1 MRGRRNFL
9 ISNKPMKRNKSRSS
23 LPGAKPGFTLIELL
37 VVIAIIAILAA
48 MLLPAL
54 SKAKEKAQRT
64 QCLNTLK
71 QFGIAAQLYA
81 TDNKDTVPS
90 DYPSQGVMWA
100 NLLAPY
106 IGGKQFTYT
115 SLATIEAEFDRYFAG
130 YKFFQ
135 CSAVRS
141 PTNNMKP
148 LHYIVN
154 TLDIPHATS
163 TPTAWQ
169 QNKEEL
175 THHDLG
181 AIRRPVD
188 VVYITEINED
198 KAKIGQMNVYT
209 AMNVYNPS
217 TTTFNSAGIANSTP
231 YGPRMM
237 HANEKRH
244 GGNVNLAF
252 FDSHVESRK
261 LIKNKVPYQLFNPG
275 APLPP

>member
-1 MRGRRNFL
+1 
-9 ISNKPMKRNKSRSS
+9 MKQISRSS
-23 LPGAKPGFTLIELL
+23 LPGTKSGFTLIELL

-64 QCLNTLK
+64 QCINTLK
-71 QFGIAAQLYA
+71 QFGIAAQMYA
-81 TDNKDTVPS
+81 GDSNDRVPS

-100 NLLAPY
+100 NVLAPY

-115 SLATIEAEFDRYFAG
+115 SLATIEADFDRYFAG

-154 TLDIPHATS
+154 TLDIPYSLAA
-163 TPTAWQ
+163 PNNWQ
-169 QNKEEL
+169 QSKEVTDYHKL
-175 THHDLG
+175 SL
-181 AIRRPVD
+181 IRRPVD

-198 KAKIGQMNVYT
+198 KAKIGQMNNYT
-209 AMNVYNPS
+209 AMNVYNQG
-217 TTTFNSAGIANSTP
+217 TTTFNATGNANSTP

-244 GGNVNLAF
+244 GGNVDLAF

-261 LIKNKVPYQLFNPG
+261 LIKSKVPYQLFNPG